1 MNKLRELRTMANL
14 TQQQLADVCGL
25 SKNYISQLERG
36 TRSINHMQHDTLS
49 NICNALGC
57 SPEDI
62 ILNENT
68 FEYDEDGKLIVDNIW
83 IDPTISF
90 RAIAE
95 INGSYF
101 LMPHL
106 SNNVD
111 YSKTPIVDDM
121 VEMRRPASASS
132 DEANITWY
140 LHFNCTRRSGWDV
153 KLGRAITPEELKE
166 FMSKYNRTDDDISSE
181 FVDVVGDLYGKKWRK
196 EFKAIQI
203 KGFFN
208 PVIAAYDLR
217 DKGIEAAAVGADYL
231 NIRIE

>member
-36 TRSINHMQHDTLS
+36 TRSINRMQHDTLS

-57 SPEDI
+57 NAEDI

-90 RAIAE
+90 RAVAE

-106 SNNVD
+106 SNNID
-111 YSKTPIVDDM
+111 YTKTPIVDDM
-121 VEMRRPASASS
+121 VEMRRAASASS

-153 KLGRAITPEELKE
+153 KLGRAITPDELKE
-166 FMSKYNRTDDDISSE
+166 FMAKYNRTDDDISSE

-203 KGFFN
+203 KGFLN

-217 DKGIEAAAVGADYL
+217 DKGIEAAAVGVDYL

>member
-57 SPEDI
+57 NAEDI

-83 IDPTISF
+83 IDPAISF

-132 DEANITWY
+132 DEADITWY
-140 LHFNCTRRSGWDV
+140 LHFNCTRRCGWDV
-153 KLGRAITPEELKE
+153 KLGRAITTEELKE
-166 FMSKYNRTDDDISSE
+166 FMAKYNRTDDDMSSE

-203 KGFFN
+203 KGFLN